1 MAIEKAKTYYVAYS
15 VINGIVLSMWLN
27 YVVPGVAVLAFAV
40 TAVYFGFTLYSDT
53 AY

>member
-27 YVVPGVAVLAFAV
+27 YVVPGVAVLAFCGDSCL
-40 TAVYFGFTLYSDT
+40 FWFTLYSDT